1 MSSSSLILNSAAA
14 SVAAI
19 NAIAKS
25 LPMRCFH
32 CSHCLAAY
40 YCWLT
45 GSAAAAP
52 GPAGKKIASERS
64 LA

>member
-1 MSSSSLILNSAAA
+1 MSSSSLILNFAAASAAA
-14 SVAAI
+14 T
-19 NAIAKS
+19 NAIAES
-25 LPMRCFH
+25 LPMRCSH

-45 GSAAAAP
+45 SSAAAP
-52 GPAGKKIASERS
+52 EPAGKKIASERS